1 MHFSTLTWMNWNAY
15 VAGYSDKTYHIEDV
29 GHLMEDLCVI
39 MWPEYEEM
47 HTRRRYATIYLLS
60 SSSSRFDADFYSLM
74 CFRPDAPM
82 KGGCI

>member
-1 MHFSTLTWMNWNAY
+1 MNWNAY

-47 HTRRRYATIYLLS
+47 HSRRRYSDI
-60 SSSSRFDADFYSLM
+60 
-74 CFRPDAPM
+74 
-82 KGGCI
+82 